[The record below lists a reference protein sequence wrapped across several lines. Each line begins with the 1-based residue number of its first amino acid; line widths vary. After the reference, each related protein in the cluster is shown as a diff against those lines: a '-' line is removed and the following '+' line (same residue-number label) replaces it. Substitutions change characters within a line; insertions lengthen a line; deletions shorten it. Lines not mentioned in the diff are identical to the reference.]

1 MTGGLVLGALG
12 LAWFTQVGVH
22 TGYLGH
28 VLPAELIVSFGL
40 GLVFVPLN
48 STALIG
54 VAPADAGVASAMVNT
69 TQQVGGSLGTAL
81 LNTLAASATAS
92 YLAIHGYGAEA
103 RASALVHGY
112 TTAFTLSAALV
123 AAAAVVT
130 VCLIRTKAN
139 QPVAVEDAPA
149 AAPAAVAAAA
159 ALEGGPDSRWGRG
172 HSKKVPNLPRL
183 MIATS
188 RNLDRRQVCNEI
200 QIPPPRDVISR
211 GRLRVFYRPSRS
223 RRMIPPCSTISPY
236 SAPICVLVRPSTTAS
251 LLPWGEL
258 GPWTSGTSS
267 ATASPGG
274 RLSGWG
280 R

>member
-1 MTGGLVLGALG
+1 M
-12 LAWFTQVGVH
+12 
-22 TGYLGH
+22 
-28 VLPAELIVSFGL
+28 SFGL

-130 VCLIRTKAN
+130 ICLIRTKAN
-139 QPVAVEDAPA
+139 QPVAVVEDALA
-149 AAPAAVAAAA
+149 VAPAPAP
-159 ALEGGPDSRWGRG
+159 ALEGGPDSRWGPGTFERS
-172 HSKKVPNLPRL
+172 SKLASN
-183 MIATS
+183 
-188 RNLDRRQVCNEI
+188 
-200 QIPPPRDVISR
+200 RDCDQSQSVSE
-211 GRLRVFYRPSRS
+211 
-223 RRMIPPCSTISPY
+223 
-236 SAPICVLVRPSTTAS
+236 AS
-251 LLPWGEL
+251 LQ
-258 GPWTSGTSS
+258 
-267 ATASPGG
+267 
-274 RLSGWG
+274 
-280 R
+280 